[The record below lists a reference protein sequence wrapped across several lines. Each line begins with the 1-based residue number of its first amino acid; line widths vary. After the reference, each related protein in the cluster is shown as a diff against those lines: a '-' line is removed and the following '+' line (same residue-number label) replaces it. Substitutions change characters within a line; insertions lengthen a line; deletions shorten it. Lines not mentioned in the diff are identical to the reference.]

1 MVYNNMAMAQKSGKV
16 IIDATEIAA
25 IPAIIKAKVN
35 HAKTGIEIDAHE
47 VMERLRVKYVK

>member
-1 MVYNNMAMAQKSGKV
+1 MAMAQKSGKV